1 MEVAYKNP
9 SEFQIERWP
18 ATETHDFRSE
28 DIPVNRI
35 KSRSNPKREK
45 KNRLRR
51 LLNYIDRL

>member
-9 SEFQIERWP
+9 SEFQIARWP

-35 KSRSNPKREK
+35 KSRSNPKRERK
-45 KNRLRR
+45 T
-51 LLNYIDRL
+51 DRGDY